1 MEFNQ
6 REQIIALT
14 AQWSGE
20 RFEDGRPRVPDPLLE
35 ALRGMT
41 LEEIWMPLYLKGYVF
56 QYAGGLQTLHSG
68 KKLVG
73 RAVTCTFAPTR
84 PDLAAV
90 VKSEGKAHGWQG
102 AGNQWVVDCLTEGDV
117 IVADMF
123 DKVYNGTFVGGNLT
137 TAIAAKTKTG
147 GAVIW
152 GGVRD
157 LEQMEKIHAVQVY
170 YRGVDPT
177 PIRECVA
184 VGINTPCRI
193 NQAICLPGDVV
204 FGTTSGV
211 LFIPSHLVQYA
222 IDEAYK
228 SHAKDAF
235 GFAMLRKGCYT
246 AAQIDSS
253 VWSTQML
260 DDLDDFLAHDAACTA
275 YRELD
280 WSVERAAAQGDP
292 AALAEVLRS
301 CLR

>member
-20 RFEDGRPRVPDPLLE
+20 RFEDGRPRVPDSLLE

-56 QYAGGLQTLHSG
+56 QYAGGLQTLHPG

-73 RAVTCTFAPTR
+73 RAVTCTFVPTR

-193 NQAICLPGDVV
+193 NQAICLEMWY
-204 FGTTSGV
+204 
-211 LFIPSHLVQYA
+211 LVQLAACCLSPA
-222 IDEAYK
+222 IWYSMPLMRHIRAMPKMHLALLCY
-228 SHAKDAF
+228 AKDVTPPHRLTVVCGAHRCW
-235 GFAMLRKGCYT
+235 MIWMISLRMMQRVLLIGGLIG
-246 AAQIDSS
+246 A
-253 VWSTQML
+253 WSARQP
-260 DDLDDFLAHDAACTA
+260 
-275 YRELD
+275 REI
-280 WSVERAAAQGDP
+280 R
-292 AALAEVLRS
+292 
-301 CLR
+301 

>member
-1 MEFNQ
+1 
-6 REQIIALT
+6 
-14 AQWSGE
+14 
-20 RFEDGRPRVPDPLLE
+20 
-35 ALRGMT
+35 MT

-56 QYAGGLQTLHSG
+56 QYAGGLQTLHPG

-301 CLR
+301 CLQ

>member
-117 IVADMF
+117 IMF

-235 GFAMLRKGCYT
+235 GYVTQRMLHRRT
-246 AAQIDSS
+246 D
-253 VWSTQML
+253 
-260 DDLDDFLAHDAACTA
+260 
-275 YRELD
+275 
-280 WSVERAAAQGDP
+280 
-292 AALAEVLRS
+292 
-301 CLR
+301 